1 MSGKGPDD
9 SGRRRLVG
17 YPEPIDDLM
26 AVLPAG
32 DRQKIHAHLLK
43 KALQPWEALSLD
55 SEVFHTFV
63 SVGRGRGYRVDYGV
77 TELAIIVAGLK
88 KL

>member
-17 YPEPIDDLM
+17 YPEPIDDLV
-26 AVLPAG
+26 AALPAG

-63 SVGRGRGYRVDYGV
+63 SVGRVGAIAS
-77 TELAIIVAGLK
+77 TTAPQKLAIIVAGLK